1 MDQEPCV
8 FQYASAVNTAVSRA
22 MRQRPA
28 PTKGRCFPLL
38 CPSGDELDRAVL
50 QLHAVQEMKD
60 FWTAACA
67 VLHAALPVHFI
78 CMCLRPFALM
88 PSTIFRERAPF
99 ASEDEFR
106 RFQELSPIAAF
117 LSVRPGALVV
127 RMSDII
133 ADPELKR
140 SEFYRRFMLPCGDRY
155 FACLNFWHSGHFQ
168 GLIGLHRTGDQRDF
182 THADM
187 VLMAQLHPHFDT
199 VLHRILNLNRE
210 RAVRLSLEKLLV
222 DLPMPT
228 ALLDWDLRV
237 AWHNRSAIE
246 ACAAWNLGPERAAKE
261 KRRSEI
267 HIPGPLTAFC
277 ANFKVTWNPCLH
289 RLCSLTSPQGVY
301 FSPESQPGLRALI
314 NLLQL
319 DAAPLSMPMFL
330 IRFEDNRPVFCSGN
344 GENARTAGLLSRL
357 SPRERDVAWLVG
369 QGLSN
374 DEVALHLSKS
384 ILTVKRQLRSIYQ
397 KLNIAGR
404 GRLTAMLR

>member
-155 FACLNFWHSGHFQ
+155 FACLNFWHAGHFQ

-277 ANFKVTWNPCLH
+277 ANFKVTWNPCHH

-330 IRFEDNRPVFCSGN
+330 IRFEDNRPAFCSGN

>member
-1 MDQEPCV
+1 M

-155 FACLNFWHSGHFQ
+155 FACLNFWHAGHFQ

-277 ANFKVTWNPCLH
+277 ANFKVTWNPCHH